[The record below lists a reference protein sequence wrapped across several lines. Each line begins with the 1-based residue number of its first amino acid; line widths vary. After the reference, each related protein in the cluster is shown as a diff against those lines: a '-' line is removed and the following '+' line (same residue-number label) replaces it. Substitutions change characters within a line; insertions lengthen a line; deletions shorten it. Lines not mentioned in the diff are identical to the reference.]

1 MHHPA
6 PPRRRAPVSA
16 ARYSHAVTIEPSTS
30 SARRSPSGTHTRLQP
45 PRGSALLVALLTL
58 LLPLVGCSSSRAT
71 DRSASIAPGQYTAA
85 FDAAREVLRDYKF
98 TLSRIDARAGVIMT
112 EPRFSYGI
120 ASPFDP
126 VHLSARD
133 SVRDFMNQQDR
144 RVRITFSRPGDA
156 PAPDLESDQQTSPD
170 PNAPGTAAPPADGL
184 MLDNSRVPVIGE
196 DLRAEGGELIMH
208 VDVVIDRIHHPHRRL
223 ETSSIRQSTFAQEP
237 ALGERGM
244 QPTYSVP
251 RERDDKL
258 AAKLLA
264 DVLDRL
270 GAPESK

>member
-1 MHHPA
+1 M
-6 PPRRRAPVSA
+6 
-16 ARYSHAVTIEPSTS
+16 TIEPSTTI
-30 SARRSPSGTHTRLQP
+30 ARRARSGAHRR
-45 PRGSALLVALLTL
+45 PRPTSAGALLVGLLTI
-58 LLPLVGCSSSRAT
+58 LLPLVGCSSTRAT

-112 EPRFSYGI
+112 EPRFSYGV

-156 PAPDLESDQQTSPD
+156 PPPDLESGP
-170 PNAPGTAAPPADGL
+170 APSAPSAGAPPADGL
-184 MLDNSRVPVIGE
+184 MLDNSRIPPIGE
-196 DLRAEGGELIMH
+196 DLRAESGALIMH
-208 VDVVIDRIHHPHRRL
+208 VDVIIDRIHVPHRRL
-223 ETSSIRQSTFAQEP
+223 ETSSIRQTTFAQEP

-244 QPTYSVP
+244 QPSYSVP

-264 DVLDRL
+264 DVLERL
-270 GAPESK
+270 GTPQS

>member
-1 MHHPA
+1 M
-6 PPRRRAPVSA
+6 
-16 ARYSHAVTIEPSTS
+16 TIEPRTNIP
-30 SARRSPSGTHTRLQP
+30 RRSPSGTHTRLQP
-45 PRGSALLVALLTL
+45 VRGGTLLVAILTV

-71 DRSASIAPGQYTAA
+71 DRSASIAPGQYPAA

-144 RVRITFSRPGDA
+144 RVRITFSRPGEDPPPELEAGAAETPADA
-156 PAPDLESDQQTSPD
+156 PPMKGA
-170 PNAPGTAAPPADGL
+170 PADGL

-196 DLRAEGGELIMH
+196 DLRAESGTLIMH

-270 GAPESK
+270 GAPESQ

>member
-1 MHHPA
+1 MDPSHLPPA
-6 PPRRRAPVSA
+6 
-16 ARYSHAVTIEPSTS
+16 
-30 SARRSPSGTHTRLQP
+30 
-45 PRGSALLVALLTL
+45 RGITPLCALLVG

-71 DRSASIAPGQYTAA
+71 DRSAAIAPGQYTEA

-126 VHLSARD
+126 VHLNPRD

-144 RVRITFSRPGDA
+144 RVRITFSRPGET
-156 PAPDLESDQQTSPD
+156 PAPDPETATGSATGSSDVPPPD
-170 PNAPGTAAPPADGL
+170 DIL
-184 MLDNSRVPVIGE
+184 LDNSRVPAIGE
-196 DLRAEGGELIMH
+196 DLRAEAGALVMH
-208 VDVVIDRIHHPHRRL
+208 VDVIIDRIHVPHRRL

-251 RERDDKL
+251 RERDDEL

-264 DVLDRL
+264 DVLKRL
-270 GAPESK
+270 GAAPQTSPPG